1 MKLANLV
8 FAGAIFSS
16 AIFAQQGDPGA
27 AERFRMK
34 FGRSIAA
41 DQSTAKP
48 ADHKLATQSCEC
60 CHGRHVYTSRG

>member
-1 MKLANLV
+1 MKLANVL

-41 DQSTAKP
+41 EASTAKP
-48 ADHKLATQSCEC
+48 ANHKVANQSCEC
-60 CHGRHVYTSRG
+60 CHGKHV

>member
-1 MKLANLV
+1 VKLARIL

-16 AIFAQQGDPGA
+16 AIFAQRGDPGA

-41 DQSTAKP
+41 EASTANP
-48 ADHKLATQSCEC
+48 SHNRVATTSCEC
-60 CHGRHVYTSRG
+60 CHGKHV

>member
-1 MKLANLV
+1 VKLGRIL

-34 FGRSIAA
+34 YGRSIAA
-41 DQSTAKP
+41 EKSTAKP
-48 ADHKLATQSCEC
+48 ANHKAAAQSCEC
-60 CHGRHVYTSRG
+60 CHGQHV